1 MKKIIRMLLIVIAM
15 LLLAVPVSA
24 KPSRKTVVKKYDQW
38 RQKYV
43 YNNKNKYSNPKT
55 YLWDINKDGVLE
67 MIFQYGNGKSSGF
80 RVYTYKNGK
89 IVLVQKL
96 TGVKRFWG
104 VQGKKYLVVD
114 QDNNF
119 KSGNYT
125 VYKMNGTKMKRIC
138 IYRLTRRVVE
148 NGKPTTSYTRNG
160 KRILETRFERFMRNV
175 TEPTF
180 SSFAY

>member
-1 MKKIIRMLLIVIAM
+1 MKKIIRMLLIVTAM

-43 YNNKNKYSNPKT
+43 YNKNKYSNPKT

-125 VYKMNGTKMKRIC
+125 VYKMDGTKMKRIC
-138 IYRLTRRVVE
+138 IYRLTRCVVE

-160 KRILETRFERFMRNV
+160 KRILETRFARFMRTV